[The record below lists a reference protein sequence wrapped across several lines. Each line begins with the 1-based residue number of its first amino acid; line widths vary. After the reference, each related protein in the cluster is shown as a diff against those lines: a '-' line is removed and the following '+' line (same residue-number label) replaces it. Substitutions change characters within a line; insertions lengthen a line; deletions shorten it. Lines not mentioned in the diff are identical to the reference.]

1 MVSLNNIFWN
11 TLLLDQ
17 VWSILPA
24 LVLLS
29 VGCSSSRLE
38 GEQLQCRQNGSNL
51 IYNVTYLYSID
62 CTQNQIPKSCPTHK
76 RKNLDF
82 ILVGSDAK
90 TQTRFNTSI
99 TLWPIT
105 FHHLTQRK
113 KCDSITSSSR
123 RIYLVLLS
131 TIRKHPKMP
140 NTAVLIKR
148 PRKSFSSFHPFGW
161 FHAVKFGNWM

>member
-1 MVSLNNIFWN
+1 MSK
-11 TLLLDQ
+11 
-17 VWSILPA
+17 
-24 LVLLS
+24 
-29 VGCSSSRLE
+29 
-38 GEQLQCRQNGSNL
+38 NGFHSKHL
-51 IYNVTYLYSID
+51 CKYNVTYLYSID
-62 CTQNQIPKSCPTHK
+62 CTQNQIPKSRPTHK
-76 RKNLDF
+76 RENLDF

-140 NTAVLIKR
+140 NTAVKPRDPEKFFLIPSIRVIPSCEIWKLNVSVRYYIKPFYLRQSLCCHSRKR
-148 PRKSFSSFHPFGW
+148 AKKVSVW
-161 FHAVKFGNWM
+161 DKTLLMKF